1 MQISVSELK
10 LNIGKY
16 LSLAEMQDIFITKN
30 GKHVAKIVSTKVD
43 KVAEMKSVFGAIPA
57 DADLDKAKC
66 GRLLC
71 E

>member
-1 MQISVSELK
+1 MLISVSELK

-16 LSLAEMQDIFITKN
+16 LDLAEIQDIYITKY
-30 GKHVAKIVSTKVD
+30 GQPVAKIISTKVD
-43 KVAEMKSVFGAIPA
+43 KVAEMKSVFGAIPP
-57 DADLDKAKC
+57 DADLDEAKC